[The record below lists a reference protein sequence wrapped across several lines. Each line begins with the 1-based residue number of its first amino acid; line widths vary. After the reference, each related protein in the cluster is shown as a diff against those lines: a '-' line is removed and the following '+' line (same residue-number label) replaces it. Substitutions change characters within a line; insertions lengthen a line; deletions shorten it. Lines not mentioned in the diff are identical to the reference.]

1 NKLMLLPNYKDTTKF
16 IDLPV
21 IDNEMTNSFVSLLEL
36 DSEDNTCSFPDY
48 CQMADLHGI
57 RQAIANHIKD
67 SYNSSV
73 QTYMEEHNVA
83 SLVGLL
89 LHKLARAQPG
99 DPLEFIV
106 EHCVKEQNTR
116 ASMGLSENELVLLL
130 GAGELDQAKD
140 AIRNESCRLTGVDE
154 YNRNPLH
161 LAVFNCET
169 DEGLEVLTMLLAKG
183 CPGLN
188 GKDNEAWTPL
198 HWASFV
204 GNEAAVQLLV
214 DYKADPNVENN
225 MGRTPYLVAS
235 DWGNDAIIEL
245 LEEAEQQNA
254 DLVKEMLKSSPPAN
268 SELVRRLASNER
280 RKSIKVLTSALPM
293 ELKGGDGEEV
303 VGGDSGDR
311 SKGVIEGQGE
321 LTEQEKAVLASNA
334 PNHIPP
340 KVVEQ
345 ARFISN
351 SSSKSNAQNRT
362 AEPGGASQP
371 AFVAP
376 MGQNVM
382 AHLPTLDWLWIGNRR
397 DASDKNRLMAAGIKY
412 IVNCTMEYLEG
423 GVRNYHEADPHFRY
437 CRIPMR
443 DNEQQVLGIPYL
455 KKAWD
460 FIDDAHK
467 HADGNILIH
476 CIMGQSRSVIVLVSY
491 LMRHL
496 DIDYQAALDMVVSV
510 RSMAEPNPGFER
522 QLLEHDANGA
532 IRGGGGGGT

>member
-1 NKLMLLPNYKDTTKF
+1 
-16 IDLPV
+16 
-21 IDNEMTNSFVSLLEL
+21 MTNSFVSLLEL
-36 DSEDNTCSFPDY
+36 DSEDNTCNFRDY
-48 CQMADLHGI
+48 CQMADLHGL
-57 RQAIANHIKD
+57 REAIANHIKD

-83 SLVGLL
+83 SLVGLIV
-89 LHKLARAQPG
+89 HKLAKAQPG
-99 DPLEFIV
+99 DPLGYIV
-106 EHCVKEQNTR
+106 DYCVKEQNNR

-130 GAGELDQAKD
+130 GRGELDQAKT
-140 AIRNESCRLTGVDE
+140 AIREETCRLTGVDE

-204 GNEAAVQLLV
+204 GNEEAAQLLV
-214 DYKADPNVENN
+214 DYKADLSVENSL
-225 MGRTPYLVAS
+225 GRTPYLVAA
-235 DWGNDAIIEL
+235 DWGNDAITEL
-245 LEEAEQQNA
+245 LDEAERRNA
-254 DLVKEMLKSSPPAN
+254 DQAKEMLKSSRPG
-268 SELVRRLASNER
+268 SNELGKFEAVVNVKSASSETACKR
-280 RKSIKVLTSALPM
+280 RSDAVF
-293 ELKGGDGEEV
+293 EEV
-303 VGGDSGDR
+303 HIRLGRVYRVGD
-311 SKGVIEGQGE
+311 

-334 PNHIPP
+334 PHHIPIR
-340 KVVEQ
+340 VVEQ
-345 ARFISN
+345 ARFLSN
-351 SSSKSNAQNRT
+351 NVKDSHAVVTQSWM
-362 AEPGGASQP
+362 AESGTSQP
-371 AFVAP
+371 PFVAP

-382 AHLPTLDWLWIGNRR
+382 APIPTLNWLWIGNRR
-397 DASDKNRLMAAGIKY
+397 DASDKGRLVAAGIKY
-412 IVNCTMEYLEG
+412 VVNCTVEYLEG
-423 GVRNYHEADPHFRY
+423 GVRNYHEVDPDFRY
-437 CRIPMR
+437 CRIPLR
-443 DNEQQVLGIPYL
+443 DNEQQILGIPYL

-496 DIDYQAALDMVVSV
+496 DIDYESALKMVVAV
-510 RSMAEPNPGFER
+510 RPMAEPNSAFEK

-532 IRGGGGGGT
+532 IRGGKQRA